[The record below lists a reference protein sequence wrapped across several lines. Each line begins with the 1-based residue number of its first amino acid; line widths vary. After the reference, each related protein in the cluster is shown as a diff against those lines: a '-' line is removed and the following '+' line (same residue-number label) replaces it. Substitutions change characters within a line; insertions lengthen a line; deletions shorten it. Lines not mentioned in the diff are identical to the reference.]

1 MIITKVP
8 IHTTITTETR
18 KYLQNI
24 QDVHN
29 CNLNEAIE
37 MTIKYNIECDSKLKT
52 KLLDEVINEVLTRYM
67 GK

>member
-1 MIITKVP
+1 MVTMKVP
-8 IHTTITTETR
+8 IHTTITPEAR

-24 QDVHN
+24 QDTHE

-37 MTIKYNIECDSKLKT
+37 MAIEYNMECDSKLKT